1 MLKALKVNLHVD
13 KELEDKGIVRHGKF
27 LVKANPN
34 FGDTCEGST
43 SSAKEEDDNA
53 WANPL

>member
-13 KELEDKGIVRHGKF
+13 KELEDKGIVWHGEF

-53 WANPL
+53 WANPF